1 VVTGLDLMGCG
12 GVVHAFAAGALRL
25 RGSWSVVFGG
35 ILLLNVIKAGD
46 ILEVGRRVEKT
57 QWLLR
62 A

>member
-1 VVTGLDLMGCG
+1 MGWG
-12 GVVHAFAAGALRL
+12 GVVHAIVAGALRL
-25 RGSWSVVFGG
+25 RGSYSVVFGG

-46 ILEVGRRVEKT
+46 ILEVGRWVEKT